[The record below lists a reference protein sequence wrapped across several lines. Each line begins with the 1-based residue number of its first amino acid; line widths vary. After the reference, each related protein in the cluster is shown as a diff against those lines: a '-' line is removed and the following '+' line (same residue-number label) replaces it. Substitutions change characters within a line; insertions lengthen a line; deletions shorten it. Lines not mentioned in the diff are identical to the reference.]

1 MYTTKAEREEK
12 LRNKR
17 TRLDPEAVEDMLL
30 RAFKKNQYISQK
42 HLVSITEQPE
52 VCTLQIVLMMKQG

>member
-52 VCTLQIVLMMKQG
+52 VCR